1 MFRKAT
7 AAILL
12 ASIPATLALAVAAPE
27 TASQGSS
34 VQRADEVRLRA
45 RLNGKTLASGQ
56 ADYRERT
63 RNDMPMFRFSV
74 EIEDAEPFT
83 TYDIAH
89 NGKVF
94 GDVTTNEF
102 GFADFNRKTISDNS
116 DELGFVPVMAPGDT
130 VQVVGLLSG
139 TLTEG

>member
-12 ASIPATLALAVAAPE
+12 ASIPATLAIAVAAPE
-27 TASQGSS
+27 PASQGSS

-45 RLNGKTLASGQ
+45 RLSGKSLASGQ
-56 ADYRERT
+56 VDYRERT
-63 RNDMPMFRFSV
+63 RNDMSVFRFSV

-94 GDVTTNEF
+94 GDVTTDEF
-102 GFADFNRKTISDNS
+102 GFADFNRRTIGDDSGDI
-116 DELGFVPVMAPGDT
+116 GFVPQMASGDT

-139 TLTEG
+139 TLAER